1 MSIKADTYLKLAV
14 LGSGAGSNMQSI
26 LDAIAANKLA
36 ATVVCTIAD
45 VADAKILERAKQNG
59 IPAYYVDPAPYKTK
73 LDGQAEE
80 QVIELLKKHNADTV
94 VLAGFMRIIKPRLL
108 STFPYRV
115 LNIHPSLLPAFPG
128 LRAWEQA
135 ITYGAK
141 VTGCTVHFVDQGMD
155 TGPIILQR
163 CVNILENDT
172 PATLHSRIQEQEHTA
187 FPAALQLLAKGR
199 LVIEG
204 RKVIVR

>member
-1 MSIKADTYLKLAV
+1 
-14 LGSGAGSNMQSI
+14 
-26 LDAIAANKLA
+26 
-36 ATVVCTIAD
+36 
-45 VADAKILERAKQNG
+45 
-59 IPAYYVDPAPYKTK
+59 
-73 LDGQAEE
+73 
-80 QVIELLKKHNADTV
+80 
-94 VLAGFMRIIKPRLL
+94 MRIIKPRLL

-135 ITYGAK
+135 IAYGAK
-141 VTGCTVHFVDQGMD
+141 VTGCTVHFVDHGMD

-172 PATLHSRIQEQEHTA
+172 PATLHSRIQEQEHAA
-187 FPAALQLLAKGR
+187 FPEALQMLAKGR